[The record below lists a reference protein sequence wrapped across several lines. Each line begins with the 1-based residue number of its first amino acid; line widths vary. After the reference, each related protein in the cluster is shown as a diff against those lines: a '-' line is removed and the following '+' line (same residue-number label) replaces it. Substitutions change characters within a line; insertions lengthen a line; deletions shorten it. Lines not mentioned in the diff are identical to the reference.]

1 MNKFESK
8 YFNTAKKMGEALVS
22 LLQEKSYDFI
32 TVKDICSKAKVSRST
47 FYLHYLD
54 MNDLLEEVIKEMNNS
69 FRDSFRES
77 LSVENILNSN
87 KKEELY
93 LITDDY
99 LIPYLEF
106 IKKNKNIYRAIQKN
120 PELFYADK
128 SYKEMFK
135 KIFSPIL
142 TKFGVSKDEHKYIM
156 EYYIKGLGA
165 IIVSWVFN
173 DCKEDIEK
181 ICSIIKKCIK
191 DY

>member
-32 TVKDICSKAKVSRST
+32 TVKDICTKAKVSRST

-54 MNDLLEEVIKEMNNS
+54 MNDLLEEVIKEMNIS
-69 FRDSFRES
+69 FRDSFKETAT
-77 LSVENILNSN
+77 VENILNSN

-93 LITDDY
+93 LITDEY
-99 LIPYLEF
+99 LVPYLEF
-106 IKKNKNIYRAIQKN
+106 IKKNKNIYKAIQKH

-135 KIFSPIL
+135 NLFSPIL
-142 TKFGVSKDEHKYIM
+142 TKFGVDKDEHKYIM
-156 EYYIKGLGA
+156 EYYVKGLGA
-165 IIVSWVFN
+165 IVISWVFN
-173 DCKEDIEK
+173 DCKDEIEK
-181 ICSIIKKCIK
+181 ICGIIKKCINA
-191 DY
+191 